1 MTTGSVSASRWGA
14 LRHRGYRLFWLA
26 RLSSTFASL
35 VVSVAVGW
43 QVYDLT
49 RNPLDLGLVGLVQ
62 FTRALLLVLVTG
74 TASDRFN
81 RRAIVSICQAVE
93 GVVAALFLA
102 LTAFGTITVVEIFAL
117 LVVFGTA
124 RAFLNPAAQSLLT
137 NLVPTTDLANA
148 IAWNSSAWQI
158 ATILGP
164 VAGGLLYGISAEVA
178 YGAAVLLFGAAA
190 VLVALVPRPPQKSLA
205 ERPTWTT
212 LLAGVRYV
220 WHQKVVLGAI
230 SLDLF
235 AVLLGGATALLPA
248 YARDILVVGPWGL
261 GLLRAAPGIGAI
273 AIVFV
278 LAARPIRDHAGL
290 ILFAGVTVFGLF
302 SVVFGAS
309 TVVWLSIAALVLMG
323 AGDMIS
329 VFVRETIIQLW
340 TPDAV
345 RGRVSAV
352 NMVFVG
358 ASNELGEFR
367 AGTVA
372 ALIGVVPAV
381 ILGGIGT
388 VVIAGLW
395 SRFFPELRHVRYLD
409 RRQEAAVRATE
420 AGAAHHLPS

>member
-1 MTTGSVSASRWGA
+1 MTAGTTVSRWGA
-14 LRHRGYRLFWLA
+14 LRHRGYRRFWLA
-26 RLSSTFASL
+26 RLFSTFAAL
-35 VVSVAVGW
+35 VVSVSVGW

-62 FTRALLLVLVTG
+62 FTPALLLVLVTG

-81 RRAIVSICQAVE
+81 RRAIISVCQAVE
-93 GVVAALFLA
+93 GLVAALFLA
-102 LTAFGTITVVEIFAL
+102 LTAFRVITVGEIFLL

-137 NLVPTTDLANA
+137 NLIPTADLANA

-164 VAGGLLYGISAEVA
+164 VAGGLLYGVAAEAA

-190 VLVALVPRPPQKSLA
+190 VLVALVPRPPQKTLA
-205 ERPTWTT
+205 KRPTWTT
-212 LLAGVRYV
+212 LLAGVSYV
-220 WHQKVVLGAI
+220 WQQKIVLGAI

-261 GLLRAAPGIGAI
+261 GLLRAAPGIGAL
-273 AIVFV
+273 AVV
-278 LAARPIRDHAGL
+278 AALAARPIRDHAGL
-290 ILFAGVTVFGLF
+290 ILFAGVTVFGVF

-309 TVVWLSIAALVLMG
+309 TVVWLSITALALMG

-381 ILGGIGT
+381 IIGGIGT
-388 VVIAGLW
+388 VIVAALW
-395 SRFFPELRHVRYLD
+395 SQMFPELRRVRYLD
-409 RRQEAAVRATE
+409 GRRDEGRREA
-420 AGAAHHLPS
+420 